1 MLVSHQILRVLKDS
15 PEPLTTGQLVER
27 TGVRETQTY
36 LPLFRLREA
45 GTIIR
50 KTNDAGKYVY
60 AIDNSVINSLPEYK
74 LEQPPAAVAPKPK
87 KKVGRPKGS
96 TGKPKAKPA
105 KAEIPAPKPPTLA
118 DVAKFVHGSW
128 VTVAEHEAVKT
139 KMEAYEKQWLDS
151 LAVID
156 YLERKLKGQ

>member
-1 MLVSHQILRVLKDS
+1 VLVSHQILRVLKDS

-27 TGVRETQTY
+27 AGVRETQTY
-36 LPLFRLREA
+36 LPLFRLWEA

-87 KKVGRPKGS
+87 KKVGRPLGS
-96 TGKPKAKPA
+96 TKKPQPL
-105 KAEIPAPKPPTLA
+105 PAPKPPTLA
-118 DVAKFVHGSW
+118 EVAKFVHGSW
-128 VTVAEHEAVKT
+128 VTVAEHESVK
-139 KMEAYEKQWLDS
+139 KQRDAYEKQWLDS

-156 YLERKLKGQ
+156 YLERKFKGQ